1 MPGEHSYAFV
11 PAAAGE
17 IALPGPVK
25 PLLRGH
31 LHQWALVVSVVT
43 GGVLIGFAPTGRAR
57 AASAIYAAAVCL
69 LYGTSALYHRK
80 TWQTAARA
88 AMKRL
93 DHSMILVLI
102 AGTYTPFALLLLRGT
117 SGTAVLLVVWVGA
130 AVGIGLRMVW
140 ITAPRWA
147 VVPPYLVVGW
157 VALFV
162 MPQLLRAGG
171 VVTVALLAVGGLLY
185 TVGAIV
191 YASKRPDP
199 WPAVFGYHEVFHLLT
214 IVAGVI
220 FYVAVSLTV
229 YR

>member
-1 MPGEHSYAFV
+1 MAGQHPYTLV
-11 PAAAGE
+11 PAAAGD
-17 IALPGPVK
+17 IAAPGPVK

-43 GGVLIGFAPTGRAR
+43 GGILIGFAPTGRAR
-57 AASAIYAAAVCL
+57 TASAIYAAAVCL

-80 TWQTAARA
+80 TWQAAARA
-88 AMKRL
+88 VMKRL

-102 AGTYTPFALLLLRGT
+102 AGTYTPFALLLLSGT
-117 SGTAVLLVVWVGA
+117 TGTAVLLVVWVGA

-162 MPQLLRAGG
+162 MPQLLHACGAA
-171 VVTVALLAVGGLLY
+171 TVALLAVGGLLY
-185 TVGAIV
+185 TVGA
-191 YASKRPDP
+191 
-199 WPAVFGYHEVFHLLT
+199 
-214 IVAGVI
+214 
-220 FYVAVSLTV
+220 
-229 YR
+229 

>member
-1 MPGEHSYAFV
+1 MADRQPYGFAQ
-11 PAAAGE
+11 
-17 IALPGPVK
+17 IATADGVLPRPVK

-31 LHQWALVVSVVT
+31 LHQWALVTSIVT
-43 GGVLIGFAPTGRAR
+43 GGFLIGFAPTGRAR
-57 AASAIYAAAVCL
+57 VAAAIYAAAVCL

-80 TWQTAARA
+80 TWQAAARA
-88 AMKRL
+88 VMKRL

-102 AGTYTPFALLLLRGT
+102 AGTYTPFALLLLKGT
-117 SGTAVLLVVWVGA
+117 TGTAVLVVVWVGA
-130 AVGIGLRMVW
+130 ALGIGLRMAW
-140 ITAPRWA
+140 ISAPRWA
-147 VVPPYLVVGW
+147 TVPPYLVVGW

-162 MPQLLRAGG
+162 MPQLLHAGG
-171 VVTVALLAVGGLLY
+171 AATLVLLSAGGLLY
-185 TVGAIV
+185 TAGAVV

-214 IVAGVI
+214 IVAGTI